1 MKKVNLEDLNND
13 MFGKF
18 ESHKLSSL
26 SKVKGGLQT
35 STTKCKTD
43 ESTFDSDSN
52 SSGEQL
58 NDPSCTGSSGSIY
71 AF

>member
-1 MKKVNLEDLNND
+1 MKKISLESIDND

-35 STTKCKTD
+35 STTLCKTD
-43 ESTFDSDSN
+43 EETFDSDSN
-52 SSGEQL
+52 SSGENLQDARC
-58 NDPSCTGSSGSIY
+58 NGSGNIF